1 MTETNYSPWP
11 NHWPTWIA
19 RIAAH
24 LQSRQAHPART
35 VVLLPFAQLMPV
47 AARQWAQAY
56 PTGFAPRFETTMSWS
71 RSLGMGMGLVGQSE
85 SDATR
90 IAFDT
95 ALDVLTSRTLLEQAG
110 LTERAEALAPRLVE
124 VAHQLGPLAAAVHP
138 TQRVLWA
145 SQSRVT
151 AQMGMEGPALALE
164 ALVAQTAVAW
174 AANSAYATDILFEP
188 EVREVTDALIVL
200 QGLQPDP
207 LMASLQTVWAERL
220 CTIAMDEISVH
231 PELVEGSK
239 SESGWCFHPTRDA
252 QDEAQRAA
260 ACVLQHVNAG
270 RTPVA
275 LVANDRALTRRI
287 RAMLEGSGLR
297 LRDETGWKLSTSR
310 AAAHVMGALRACVWN
325 ASTDSVIDWLKNAPT
340 LDAAAIQTLEAQLR
354 RHPVRE
360 WRLYTSQLPE
370 LIPLLTQVN
379 TWRDD
384 MQRTRT
390 LPQWQAALQTLL
402 ERSGQWAP
410 LQLDAAG
417 TKLLAALRLG
427 DQASPEWQA
436 LLAQASW
443 APRRMS
449 LTAFTQWVNQ
459 ALEAASFTPD
469 YPDDEQVVILPL
481 SQMLARSFKAMVMP
495 GCDEARFSP
504 SPEPPGV
511 WTPTQRLALGL
522 PTREQLTLAL
532 QAAWQQALQ
541 TPCVDL
547 LWRESDDGGE
557 TLLPSPLV
565 QLLRLQAVLHTRHS
579 REGGNPA
586 QAQRVEQA
594 LDAPDPRPLR
604 EVWPTPL
611 IRPAPAAPALSL
623 QRVSASAYS
632 DLRRCPYRYFAL
644 QLLGLKEADEME
656 ADLDKRDFGLWLHAV
671 LKQFHDQLQDL
682 ASADAATLLSLLD
695 AAADQTTQSQGLAE
709 DEFLPFMAAWPGV
722 RDGYLVWLQK
732 HQTEGARF
740 DVAEQWL
747 ELALG
752 PLTLVGRVDRIDKMH
767 APGSGH
773 DVQDVALVIDYKTES
788 LGVTR
793 DRIKTPLE
801 DTQLA
806 FYAALLPHDTLRAA
820 YVNVGEK
827 TGTALVE
834 QADVV
839 HVRDALVEGL
849 LHDMERIAEGA
860 LLPALGEG
868 TACEFCAAR
877 GLCRKDFWRL
887 S

>member
-1 MTETNYSPWP
+1 MTETNPSPWP
-11 NHWPTWIA
+11 NNWPTWIA

-24 LQSRQAHPART
+24 LQSRQAHPARC
-35 VVLLPFAQLMPV
+35 VILLPFAQLMPV
-47 AARQWAQAY
+47 AARHWAQAY
-56 PTGFAPRFETTMSWS
+56 PTGFAPRFETTLSWS
-71 RSLGMGMGLVGQSE
+71 RGLGMGLWE
-85 SDATR
+85 ADATR
-90 IAFDT
+90 ISFDT
-95 ALDVLTSRTLLEQAG
+95 ALDVLTARTLLEQAG

-124 VAHQLGPLAAAVHP
+124 AAHQLGPLAAAVHP

-145 SQSRVT
+145 SQARVT

-164 ALVAQTAVAW
+164 ALVAQTAIAW
-174 AANSAYATDILFEP
+174 AAHSAYATDVLFEP
-188 EVREVTDALIVL
+188 VVREATDALIVL
-200 QGLQPDP
+200 QGLQHDP
-207 LMASLQTVWAERL
+207 LMAALQMVWAERL
-220 CTIAMDEISVH
+220 CTIAMDASSVH
-231 PELVEGSK
+231 PELVEGLFDKPKANGANLS
-239 SESGWCFHPTRDA
+239 FHPTRDA

-297 LRDETGWKLSTSR
+297 MRDETGWKLSTSR
-310 AAAHVMGALRACVWN
+310 AAAHVMGTLRACVWN
-325 ASTDSVIDWLKNAPT
+325 ASTDSVMDWLKNAPT
-340 LDAAAIQTLEAQLR
+340 LDATAVQTLEAQLR

-360 WRLYTSQLPE
+360 WRLYASQLPE
-370 LIPLLTQVN
+370 LTPLLTQVN

-384 MQRTRT
+384 MQRSRT
-390 LPQWQAALQTLL
+390 LPQWQVALQILL
-402 ERSGQWAP
+402 AHSGQWEP
-410 LQLDAAG
+410 LQQDAAG

-427 DQASPEWQA
+427 DKASPEWQA

-449 LTAFTQWVNQ
+449 LTTFTQWVNQ
-459 ALEAASFTPD
+459 ALEAASFSPD
-469 YPDDEQVVILPL
+469 YPEDEQVVILPL
-481 SQMLARSFKAMVMP
+481 SQMLARPFAAMVMP

-511 WTPTQRLALGL
+511 WTPAQRMALGL
-522 PTREQLTLAL
+522 PTREQLALAL
-532 QAAWQQALQ
+532 QVAWQQSLQ

-565 QLLRLQAVLHTRHS
+565 QLLRLQDQH
-579 REGGNPA
+579 
-586 QAQRVEQA
+586 VEQA
-594 LDAPDPRPLR
+594 IDAPDPRPMR
-604 EVWPTPL
+604 EVWPTPQS
-611 IRPAPAAPALSL
+611 RPAPAAPALSL

-671 LKQFHDQLQDL
+671 LKQFHDQLQGV

-695 AAADQTTQSQGLAE
+695 AAADQTTESQGLAE

-732 HQTEGARF
+732 HQAEGARF

-752 PLTLVGRVDRIDKMH
+752 PLTLVGRVDRIDKFH
-767 APGSGH
+767 APGSGQ
-773 DVQDVALVIDYKTES
+773 DDQDVALVIDYKTES

-793 DRIKTPLE
+793 ERIKTPLE

-834 QADVV
+834 QDDVV

-849 LHDMERIAEGA
+849 LHDMERIADGA

-877 GLCRKDFWRL
+877 GLCRKDFWSL
-887 S
+887 L

>member
-1 MTETNYSPWP
+1 MC
-11 NHWPTWIA
+11 
-19 RIAAH
+19 
-24 LQSRQAHPART
+24 
-35 VVLLPFAQLMPV
+35 V
-47 AARQWAQAY
+47 AG
-56 PTGFAPRFETTMSWS
+56 PSD
-71 RSLGMGMGLVGQSE
+71 

-90 IAFDT
+90 ITFDT
-95 ALDVLTSRTLLEQAG
+95 ALDVLTARTLLEQAG
-110 LTERAEALAPRLVE
+110 LPERSEALAPRLVE
-124 VAHQLGPLAAAVHP
+124 VAHQLGPLVAAVHP
-138 TQRVLWA
+138 SQRVLWA
-145 SQSRVT
+145 SQARVT

-164 ALVAQTAVAW
+164 ALVAQTAIAW
-174 AANSAYATDILFEP
+174 AAHSAYATDVLFEP
-188 EVREVTDALIVL
+188 ELRKSIDALIAL

-207 LMASLQTVWAERL
+207 LMAALQTVWAERL
-220 CTIAMDEISVH
+220 CTIAMDEKPVC
-231 PELVEGSK
+231 PELVEGAEQLQPLDPSTSSGHAALRANGINEAFRSK
-239 SESGWCFHPTRDA
+239 VTQRESGLSFHPTRDA

-260 ACVLQHVNAG
+260 ACVLKHINAG

-310 AAAHVMGALRACVWN
+310 AAAHVMVALRACVWN
-325 ASTDSVIDWLKNAPT
+325 ASTDSVMDWLKNAPT
-340 LDAAAIQTLEAQLR
+340 LDATAVQTLEAQLR

-360 WRLYTSQLPE
+360 WRLYASQLPE
-370 LIPLLTQVN
+370 LSPLLTQVN

-384 MQRTRT
+384 MQQTRT
-390 LPQWQAALQTLL
+390 LPQWQAAVQTLL
-402 ERSGQWAP
+402 EHSGQWQP
-410 LQLDAAG
+410 LQQDTAG
-417 TKLLAALRLG
+417 VKLLVALRLG
-427 DQASPEWQA
+427 DKASPEWQA

-443 APRRMS
+443 APRRMG
-449 LTAFTQWVNQ
+449 LTTFTQWVNQ

-469 YPDDEQVVILPL
+469 HPEDEQVVILPL

-511 WTPTQRLALGL
+511 WTPAQRLALGL
-522 PTREQLTLAL
+522 PTREQLAVAL
-532 QAAWQQALQ
+532 QAAWRQALQ

-565 QLLRLQAVLHTRHS
+565 QLLRLTAAPHNRYS
-579 REGGNPA
+579 RKGGNPA
-586 QAQRVEQA
+586 LSQHGDQAH
-594 LDAPDPRPLR
+594 DAPDPRSLR
-604 EVWPTPL
+604 EVWPTPHS
-611 IRPAPAAPALSL
+611 RPAPAAPALSL

-644 QLLGLKEADEME
+644 QMLGLKEADEME
-656 ADLDKRDFGLWLHAV
+656 VDLDKRDFGLWLHAV
-671 LKQFHDQLQDL
+671 LKQFHDQLKGV

-695 AAADQTTQSQGLAE
+695 TAADQTTESQGLAE

-732 HQTEGARF
+732 HQAEGARF

-752 PLTLVGRVDRIDKMH
+752 PLTLLGRVDRIDKVH
-767 APGSGH
+767 ASGSGH
-773 DVQDVALVIDYKTES
+773 DDQDAALVIDYKTES

-827 TGTALVE
+827 TGTVLVE
-834 QADVV
+834 QDDVV

-849 LHDMERIAEGA
+849 LLDMERIADGA

-877 GLCRKDFWRL
+877 GLCRKDFWSL

>member
-1 MTETNYSPWP
+1 MTETNPSPWP

-24 LQSRQAHPART
+24 LQSRQAHPARC

-47 AARQWAQAY
+47 AARHWAQAY
-56 PTGFAPRFETTMSWS
+56 PTGFAPRFETTLSWS
-71 RSLGMGMGLVGQSE
+71 RSLGMGLRE
-85 SDATR
+85 ADATR

-95 ALDVLTSRTLLEQAG
+95 ALDVLTARTLLEQAG
-110 LTERAEALAPRLVE
+110 LSERAEALAPRLVE
-124 VAHQLGPLAAAVHP
+124 AAHQLGPLAAAVHP

-145 SQSRVT
+145 SQARVT
-151 AQMGMEGPALALE
+151 AQMGMEAPALEWE
-164 ALVAQTAVAW
+164 ALVAQTAIAW
-174 AANSAYATDILFEP
+174 AAHSAYTTDVLFEP
-188 EVREVTDALIVL
+188 EVRDATDALIVL

-207 LMASLQTVWAERL
+207 LVTALQSVWAQRM
-220 CTIAMDEISVH
+220 CTIAMDETSAH

-239 SESGWCFHPTRDA
+239 RESGWCFHPTRDA

-260 ACVLQHVNAG
+260 ACVLQHVNAD

-287 RAMLEGSGLR
+287 RAMLEGRGLR

-310 AAAHVMGALRACVWN
+310 AGAHVMGALRACVWN
-325 ASTDSVIDWLKNAPT
+325 ASTDSVMDWLKNAPT
-340 LDAAAIQTLEAQLR
+340 LDATAIQALEAQLR

-360 WRLYTSQLPE
+360 WRLYASLQPE
-370 LIPLLTQVN
+370 LTPLLTQVN
-379 TWRDD
+379 TWRDE
-384 MQRTRT
+384 MQRSRT

-402 ERSGQWAP
+402 EHSGQWTP
-410 LQLDAAG
+410 LQQDTAG
-417 TKLLAALRLG
+417 VKLLVALRLG
-427 DQASPEWQA
+427 DKASPEWQA

-443 APRRMS
+443 ATRRMS

-511 WTPTQRLALGL
+511 WTPAQRLALGL
-522 PTREQLTLAL
+522 PTREQLALAL

-565 QLLRLQAVLHTRHS
+565 QLLRLQTVQSNSAHT
-579 REGGNPA
+579 G
-586 QAQRVEQA
+586 
-594 LDAPDPRPLR
+594 DAPDPRPQR

-611 IRPAPAAPALSL
+611 GRPAPAAPALSL
-623 QRVSASAYS
+623 KRVSASAYN

-644 QLLGLKEADEME
+644 QLLGLKESDELE
-656 ADLDKRDFGLWLHAV
+656 AELDKRDFGLWLHAV
-671 LKQFHDQLQDL
+671 LKQFHDQLKDL
-682 ASADAATLLSLLD
+682 ASPDAATLLSFLD
-695 AAADQTTQSQGLAE
+695 AAADQTTESQDLAE
-709 DEFLPFMAAWPGV
+709 DEFLPFMAAWPSV

-732 HQTEGARF
+732 HQAEGARF

-747 ELALG
+747 ELSLG
-752 PLTLVGRVDRIDKMH
+752 PLTLVGRVDRIDKVH

-773 DVQDVALVIDYKTES
+773 DGQEVALVIDYKTES
-788 LGVTR
+788 IGVTK
-793 DRIKTPLE
+793 DRIKMPLE

-834 QADVV
+834 QDDVV

-877 GLCRKDFWRL
+877 GLCRKDFW
-887 S
+887 SFS

>member
-1 MTETNYSPWP
+1 MTETNPSPWP
-11 NHWPTWIA
+11 NHWSTWIA
-19 RIAAH
+19 RIAAD
-24 LQSRQAHPART
+24 LQSRQAHPARC

-47 AARQWAQAY
+47 AARHWAQAY
-56 PTGFAPRFETTMSWS
+56 PTGFAPRFETTLSWS
-71 RSLGMGMGLVGQSE
+71 RSLGLGLAGQSD
-85 SDATR
+85 SDTTR

-95 ALDVLTSRTLLEQAG
+95 ALDVLTARTLLEQTG

-124 VAHQLGPLAAAVHP
+124 AGHQLGPLAAAVHP
-138 TQRVLWA
+138 LQRVLWA
-145 SQSRVT
+145 SQVRVAT
-151 AQMGMEGPALALE
+151 QMGMEGPALALE
-164 ALVAQTAVAW
+164 ALVAQTAIAW
-174 AANSAYATDILFEP
+174 AAHSAYATDVLFEP
-188 EVREVTDALIVL
+188 EVRDSTDALIVL

-207 LMASLQTVWAERL
+207 LMTALQTVWAERM
-220 CTIAMDEISVH
+220 CTIAMDETPAQGERS
-231 PELVEGSK
+231 LS
-239 SESGWCFHPTRDA
+239 FHPTRDA

-310 AAAHVMGALRACVWN
+310 AGAHVMGALRACVWN

-340 LDAAAIQTLEAQLR
+340 QDAAAIQTLEAQLR

-360 WRLYTSQLPE
+360 WRLYASQQPE
-370 LIPLLTQVN
+370 LTPLLTQVN

-384 MQRTRT
+384 MQSTRT
-390 LPQWQAALQTLL
+390 LSQWQHALQTLL
-402 ERSGQWAP
+402 AHSGQWEP

-427 DQASPEWQA
+427 DKASPEWQA

-443 APRRMS
+443 TSRRMN

-469 YPDDEQVVILPL
+469 YPEDEQVVILPL
-481 SQMLARSFKAMVMP
+481 SQMLARPFKAMVMP

-511 WTPTQRLALGL
+511 WTPAQRLALGL
-522 PTREQLTLAL
+522 PTREQLAYAL
-532 QAAWQQALQ
+532 QAAWQHALQ
-541 TPCVDL
+541 TPGVDL

-565 QLLRLQAVLHTRHS
+565 QLLRLQV
-579 REGGNPA
+579 
-586 QAQRVEQA
+586 QCVEQA
-594 LDAPDPRPLR
+594 IDAPDPRPQR
-604 EVWPTPL
+604 EVWPSL
-611 IRPAPAAPALSL
+611 LGRPAPAAPALSL
-623 QRVSASAYS
+623 KRVSASAYS

-644 QLLGLKEADEME
+644 QLLGLKESDEME
-656 ADLDKRDFGLWLHAV
+656 AELDKRDFGLWLHAV
-671 LKQFHDQLQDL
+671 LKHFHDQLKDV
-682 ASADAATLLSLLD
+682 ASADAATLLALLD
-695 AAADQTTQSQGLAE
+695 AAADQTTESQSLAE

-732 HQTEGARF
+732 HQAEGARF

-747 ELALG
+747 ELSLG
-752 PLTLVGRVDRIDKMH
+752 PLTLVGRVDRIDKVSLLNS
-767 APGSGH
+767 GSDGEN
-773 DVQDVALVIDYKTES
+773 VALVIDYKTES

-834 QADVV
+834 QEDVV

-877 GLCRKDFWRL
+877 GLCRKDFWSL

>member
-1 MTETNYSPWP
+1 MTETNHSSWP

-35 VVLLPFAQLMPV
+35 VVLLPFAQLMPL

-56 PTGFAPRFETTMSWS
+56 PTGFSPRFETTLNWS
-71 RSLGMGMGLVGQSE
+71 RSLGLGLAGQSE

-95 ALDVLTSRTLLEQAG
+95 ALDVLTARTLLEQAG
-110 LTERAEALAPRLVE
+110 LAERSEALAARLVE
-124 VAHQLGPLAAAVHP
+124 AAHQLGPLAAAMPP

-145 SQSRVT
+145 SQARVT
-151 AQMGMEGPALALE
+151 AQSGMEGPPLALE
-164 ALVAQTAVAW
+164 ALVAQTAIAW
-174 AANSAYATDILFEP
+174 AAHSAYATDVLFEP
-188 EVREVTDALIVL
+188 EVRASTDALIVL

-220 CTIAMDEISVH
+220 CTITMDEASVR

-239 SESGWCFHPTRDA
+239 SESGWCFHPSRDA

-270 RTPVA
+270 HTPVA

-310 AAAHVMGALRACVWN
+310 AGAHVMGALRACVWN
-325 ASTDSVIDWLKNAPT
+325 ASTDSVLDWLKNAPS
-340 LDAAAIQTLEAQLR
+340 LDASAIQALEAQLR

-360 WRLYTSQLPE
+360 WRLY
-370 LIPLLTQVN
+370 LIAAATYAPKLTAMLTQIN
-379 TWRDD
+379 AWRDD
-384 MQRTRT
+384 MQRART
-390 LPQWQAALQTLL
+390 LPQWQTALQTLL
-402 ERSGQWAP
+402 QHSGQWEP
-410 LQLDAAG
+410 LQHDAAG
-417 TKLLAALRLG
+417 VKLLVALRLS
-427 DQASPEWQA
+427 DKASPEWQA
-436 LLAQASW
+436 LLAQATW
-443 APRRMS
+443 AKRRMS
-449 LTAFTQWVNQ
+449 LAAFTQWVNQ
-459 ALEAASFTPD
+459 TLEAASFTPD
-469 YPDDEQVVILPL
+469 YPVDEQVVILPL
-481 SQMLARSFKAMVMP
+481 SQMLARPFAAVVIP
-495 GCDEARFSP
+495 GCDEVRFNP

-522 PTREQLTLAL
+522 PSREQLADAL

-541 TPCVDL
+541 TPYVDL
-547 LWRESDDGGE
+547 LWRESDEGGE

-565 QLLRLQAVLHTRHS
+565 QLLRLQTAQS
-579 REGGNPA
+579 SPA
-586 QAQRVEQA
+586 QTD
-594 LDAPDPRPLR
+594 DAPDPRPQR
-604 EVWPTPL
+604 EVWPAPL
-611 IRPAPAAPALSL
+611 SRPAPAAPRLSL

-644 QLLGLKEADEME
+644 QLLGLKETDELE
-656 ADLDKRDFGLWLHAV
+656 TELDKRDFGLWLHAV
-671 LKQFHDQLQDL
+671 LKQFHDQLKDV

-695 AAADQTTQSQGLAE
+695 AAADQTTQLQGLAE

-722 RDGYLVWLQK
+722 RDGYLAWLEK
-732 HQTEGARF
+732 HQAEGARF
-740 DVAEQWL
+740 EVAEQWL
-747 ELALG
+747 EQALG
-752 PLTLVGRVDRIDKMH
+752 PLTLVGRVDRIDKVH
-767 APGSGH
+767 TPGLGSDG
-773 DVQDVALVIDYKTES
+773 QDVALVLDYKTES

-793 DRIKTPLE
+793 DRVKTPLE

-827 TGTALVE
+827 SGTEKVE
-834 QADVV
+834 QKEIVR
-839 HVRDALVEGL
+839 VRDALVEGL
-849 LHDMERIAEGA
+849 LHDMDRIADGA

-877 GLCRKDFWRL
+877 GLCRKDFWGL